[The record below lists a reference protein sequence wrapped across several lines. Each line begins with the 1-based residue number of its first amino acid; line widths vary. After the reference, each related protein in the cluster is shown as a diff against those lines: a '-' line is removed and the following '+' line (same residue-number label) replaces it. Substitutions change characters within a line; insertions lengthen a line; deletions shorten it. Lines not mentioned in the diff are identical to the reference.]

1 MGIKE
6 GAKMSSA
13 VPKGGFDRFV
23 GAVTWLSLQSGW
35 LAGSLAVIMMAA
47 LVREV
52 GGRYFFNTPTD
63 WAVDLNAFLLV
74 GMVYV
79 GSAYTTSMDGHVRAD
94 FFYGR
99 FRKRGKARLDLFID
113 TVCIYYAAILVWE
126 GWKLAWESLV
136 YDEVSSGGVRWP
148 LFPFQVL
155 VPLGSAMVILLLV
168 VRIICNARYLLGKG
182 EPYSVEKGGH

>member
-1 MGIKE
+1 
-6 GAKMSSA
+6 MSSVA
-13 VPKGGFDRFV
+13 PRSGFDRFV
-23 GAVTWLSLQSGW
+23 DAVTWVSLQSGW

-52 GGRYFFNTPTD
+52 GGRYFFNAPTD

-74 GMVYV
+74 GMVYI
-79 GSAYTTSMDGHVRAD
+79 GSAFTTSVDGHVRAD

-99 FRKRGKARLDLFID
+99 FGKRGKARLDLVID
-113 TVCIYYAAILVWE
+113 AVCIYYAVVVTWE

-136 YDEVSSGGVRWP
+136 YGEVSTGGVRWP

-155 VPLGSAMVILLLV
+155 VPLGAALVILLLV

-182 EPYSVEKGGH
+182 EPYSVQEGGH